1 MGAMNFVGV
10 LGSGWLTDRN
20 DPRKLLA
27 FFYTFRAISLFFL
40 PLLTDLGLSGL
51 TLFEVVFGLDYISTV
66 PPTVALCADLF
77 GRRNVGTIY
86 GWVFAAH
93 QLGAAMLA
101 YLGGVMRDSL
111 GNYTLAFI
119 SSGVLALCGGV
130 MAMRIDRT
138 PRPDILVTSPAAA

>member
-51 TLFEVVFGLDYISTV
+51 TLFAVVFGLDYISTV

-101 YLGGVMRDSL
+101 YLGGVMHDSL